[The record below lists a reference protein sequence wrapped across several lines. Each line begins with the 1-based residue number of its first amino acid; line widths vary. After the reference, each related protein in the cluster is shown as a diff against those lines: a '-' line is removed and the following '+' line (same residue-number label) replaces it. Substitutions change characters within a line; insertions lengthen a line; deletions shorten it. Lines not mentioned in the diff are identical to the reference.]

1 MINRTIPSGR
11 ENWLCH
17 RAGIFVKRS
26 DAMLS
31 RSVAGY
37 KPRHDKFAKAS
48 SLVAGVGDRRFSKKG
63 SSLKSD
69 NFKAVSYQRQELQ
82 LPCPACRTDRVRANE
97 TA

>member
-17 RAGIFVKRS
+17 RAGIFVKRP

-37 KPRHDKFAKAS
+37 KPRHDKFARNPGWSPAHDTANFLEKRS
-48 SLVAGVGDRRFSKKG
+48 FSH
-63 SSLKSD
+63 
-69 NFKAVSYQRQELQ
+69 E
-82 LPCPACRTDRVRANE
+82 
-97 TA
+97 